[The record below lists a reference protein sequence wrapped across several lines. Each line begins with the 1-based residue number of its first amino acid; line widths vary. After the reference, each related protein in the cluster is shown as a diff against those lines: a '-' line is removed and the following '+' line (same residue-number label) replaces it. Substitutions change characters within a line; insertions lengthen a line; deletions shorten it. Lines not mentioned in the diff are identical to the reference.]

1 MLEQKFNEEKA
12 IIMQLLVLT
21 KVPLYEENFENQ
33 LKQLGNEV
41 YCSSKL
47 LEMIRIETFNKQFLT
62 QFEGIIFSETLFE
75 KEIEDLIKE
84 LPNGRF
90 KLFRRVID
98 VDCDERVKSNYD
110 ALIPVNS
117 NLENLRDTLQIVEIS
132 RLAIQKKEQDQ
143 QLSVK
148 QKLSDLTLKLK
159 QKEIVYYLIQAG
171 DRIVSRE
178 ELSRQI
184 WGKEPNASVLASLSK
199 VVSKVNEKLENE
211 FGHVAIQTLWGKGY
225 RLNKEFFDHFEND
238 LGIKQ
243 EIMVIQ

>member
-33 LKQLGNEV
+33 LKRLGNEV

-110 ALIPVNS
+110 ALIPLNS

-132 RLAIQKKEQDQ
+132 RLAIQKK
-143 QLSVK
+143 
-148 QKLSDLTLKLK
+148 
-159 QKEIVYYLIQAG
+159 
-171 DRIVSRE
+171 
-178 ELSRQI
+178 
-184 WGKEPNASVLASLSK
+184 
-199 VVSKVNEKLENE
+199 
-211 FGHVAIQTLWGKGY
+211 
-225 RLNKEFFDHFEND
+225 
-238 LGIKQ
+238 
-243 EIMVIQ
+243 

>member
-1 MLEQKFNEEKA
+1 
-12 IIMQLLVLT
+12 MQLLVLT

-47 LEMIRIETFNKQFLT
+47 LEMIRLDTFNKQFLT
-62 QFEGIIFSETLFE
+62 QFEGIIFSETLVE
-75 KEIEDLIKE
+75 KEIDELIKA
-84 LPNGRF
+84 LSKGRF
-90 KLFRRVID
+90 KFFRRVINN
-98 VDCDERVKSNYD
+98 DCDERMKSKYD
-110 ALIPVNS
+110 ALIPASS
-117 NLENLRDTLQIVEIS
+117 NLENLRDILQIVELS
-132 RLAIQKKEQDQ
+132 RLENQKKEQAQ
-143 QLSVK
+143 QLSVR

-171 DRIVSRE
+171 DRVVSRE

-184 WGKEPNASVLASLSK
+184 WRKEPNASVLASLYK
-199 VVSKVNEKLENE
+199 VVSKVNEKLEHE

-238 LGIKQ
+238 LGVKIKTVTSS
-243 EIMVIQ
+243 EIEKTKKSS

>member
-1 MLEQKFNEEKA
+1 
-12 IIMQLLVLT
+12 MQLLVLT

-98 VDCDERVKSNYD
+98 VDCDERMKTNYD

-184 WGKEPNASVLASLSK
+184 WGKNRMLQFWQACQKLSLK
-199 VVSKVNEKLENE
+199 
-211 FGHVAIQTLWGKGY
+211 
-225 RLNKEFFDHFEND
+225 
-238 LGIKQ
+238 
-243 EIMVIQ
+243 

>member
-1 MLEQKFNEEKA
+1 
-12 IIMQLLVLT
+12 MQLLVLT

-211 FGHVAIQTLWGKGY
+211 FGHVAIQTLWGKAI
-225 RLNKEFFDHFEND
+225 D
-238 LGIKQ
+238 
-243 EIMVIQ
+243 